1 MCKILQVIMENPPK
15 KILKIVI
22 VDDSSII
29 TERLKYILNEI
40 ECVEISG
47 NANTI
52 SSANKLANT
61 VNPDVI
67 ILDINLSDDEYGKTA
82 IDLLVDFRQ
91 NLPKTKII
99 IFTNQNELHYRL
111 ICLEKGANYFFD
123 KSKDSYKIFEVIKQW
138 TTK

>member
-1 MCKILQVIMENPPK
+1 MENSPP
-15 KILKIVI
+15 KILKII
-22 VDDSSII
+22 TVDDSFIV

-40 ECVEISG
+40 DCIEISG
-47 NANTI
+47 SANTI
-52 SSANKLANT
+52 SSAKKLTHT

-67 ILDINLSDDEYGKTA
+67 ILDINLSDDDCGQTG
-82 IDLLVDFRQ
+82 IDLLVDLRQ

-123 KSKDSYKIFEVIKQW
+123 KSKDSHRISEVIKQW
-138 TTK
+138 TIKN

>member
-1 MCKILQVIMENPPK
+1 MKNSSH
-15 KILKIVI
+15 KILKIVT
-22 VDDSSII
+22 VDDSFIV

-40 ECVEISG
+40 DYVEILG

-52 SSANKLANT
+52 SSAKKLTNK
-61 VNPDVI
+61 VNPDII
-67 ILDINLSDDEYGKTA
+67 ILDINLSDNDGQTG

-123 KSKDSYKIFEVIKQW
+123 KSKDSNKISELIKQW
-138 TTK
+138 TIKN

>member
-1 MCKILQVIMENPPK
+1 MENSSP

-22 VDDSSII
+22 VDDSLIV

-40 ECVEISG
+40 DCVEISG

-52 SSANKLANT
+52 SSAKKLTNM

-67 ILDINLSDDEYGKTA
+67 ILDINLSDDEHGKTG

-111 ICLEKGANYFFD
+111 ICLEKGVNYFFD
-123 KSKDSYKIFEVIKQW
+123 KSKDSHKIYEVIKQW
-138 TTK
+138 TTKN